1 MDSRSVRHWPDNKA
15 KPKGG
20 LYCMFAAPD
29 ALYGITCI
37 APGSSFIWAITD
49 GGAPDSSNR
58 VRGLNDRSCVLIEEA
73 A

>member
-1 MDSRSVRHWPDNKA
+1 MDSRSVRHWHVNKV

-37 APGSSFIWAITD
+37 APSSGFIWAVTD

-58 VRGLNDRSCVLIEEA
+58 GGGLNDRSCILIGEA

>member
-1 MDSRSVRHWPDNKA
+1 MDSRSVRHWPVNKV

-29 ALYGITCI
+29 ALLWVYMYSTQLK
-37 APGSSFIWAITD
+37 FIWAVTD
-49 GGAPDSSNR
+49 GGASDSSNR
-58 VRGLNDRSCVLIEEA
+58 VRGLNDRSCVLIGEA